1 MAEVPN
7 SEGPDYVTAL
17 QNDLQNL
24 GAKLHQEY
32 DVSSVLRISL
42 RTQTARA
49 NSLLTTLQE
58 EGENSRKLVAN
69 IEALEKEKRNMNEE
83 INKLR
88 LELEETQGTL
98 MQDSM
103 TLEREKLFTQT
114 FVSDHLDKFK
124 KLKLDFEEIQETYHT
139 EEEEL
144 RIRQTEINRLNGE
157 LRRQNITIKDLKA
170 VAIAEQKANSKYRAS
185 SELRQTR
192 ARLMEEVL
200 NILKTKFADLELI
213 LEKM

>member
-114 FVSDHLDKFK
+114 F
-124 KLKLDFEEIQETYHT
+124 IQETYHT

>member
-1 MAEVPN
+1 MFLIIAKLLTFPAV
-7 SEGPDYVTAL
+7 
-17 QNDLQNL
+17 QNL

-88 LELEETQGTL
+88 
-98 MQDSM
+98 
-103 TLEREKLFTQT
+103 
-114 FVSDHLDKFK
+114 
-124 KLKLDFEEIQETYHT
+124 
-139 EEEEL
+139 
-144 RIRQTEINRLNGE
+144 
-157 LRRQNITIKDLKA
+157 
-170 VAIAEQKANSKYRAS
+170 
-185 SELRQTR
+185 
-192 ARLMEEVL
+192 
-200 NILKTKFADLELI
+200 
-213 LEKM
+213 